1 MSGVGV
7 VSLALTETHPL
18 GILTRFSPPENLVQD
33 GADGMVPETGIMTSR
48 PQNDDPTKYND

>member
-1 MSGVGV
+1 MDYVN
-7 VSLALTETHPL
+7 LTSDQL
-18 GILTRFSPPENLVQD
+18 ICV